1 MVHVWTRIHKARE
14 YGSNTD
20 QEPQNCPAAIC
31 SPCRDCPRSPCP
43 SCPGHRGSAGCWR
56 WWRGRGPAPSSYP
69 SPGRYCLYP
78 APSININSECHIGP
92 GVYTYFTIKNYP
104 RFLEIIF
111 TNHPPNLIMKWILNC
126 ARVPVHKQHNY
137 DHFASSFS
145 FLSIPQGWEFAHRFF
160 AKKWANERFA
170 QKN

>member
-1 MVHVWTRIHKARE
+1 MTYTNDQYEMYSISRWMYINSMYLQQTNKDPE

-20 QEPQNCPAAIC
+20 PEPQNCPAAIC

-78 APSININSECHIGP
+78 APSININSEYHLGP
-92 GVYTYFTIKNYP
+92 GVYTYFTIKKLP
-104 RFLEIIF
+104 PLPG
-111 TNHPPNLIMKWILNC
+111 NHIHQSPPK
-126 ARVPVHKQHNY
+126 PHNEMN
-137 DHFASSFS
+137 FELCKST
-145 FLSIPQGWEFAHRFF
+145 GT
-160 AKKWANERFA
+160 
-170 QKN
+170 